1 VTAKYVSIC
10 AMQIIEASVIGVRS
24 AAITFRRPDSPMQ
37 IVLFP
42 MLHLGS
48 KGFYE
53 AVTARLRDCELV
65 VAEGIRGRSG
75 TTSLLTMSYRLLGRS
90 HRLGLV
96 VQDLHLDTLGI
107 PVIRPDMTGKE
118 LDSRWRKEVS
128 RLHRLLI
135 IPAVPVFAVGMLMFG
150 TRRVL
155 GHYLALDDLP
165 TREQEVADATFEDI
179 DKLLVHERDALLIDA
194 LTSIHKERC
203 AEAIKV
209 AVVYGAGHM
218 PAAAAVLVARLGYQ
232 ARSAE
237 WLTVFDYS

>member
-1 VTAKYVSIC
+1 MVKYASIS

-24 AAITFRRPDSPMQ
+24 AVITFRRPDSPMQ

-42 MLHLGS
+42 MLHLGT
-48 KGFYE
+48 KGFYK
-53 AVTARLRDCELV
+53 AVAARLRDCQLV

-90 HRLGLV
+90 RRLGLV
-96 VQDLHLDTLGI
+96 VQDLHLDALGI
-107 PVIRPDMTGKE
+107 QVVRPDMTGKE

-135 IPAVPVFAVGMLMFG
+135 IPAVPVFAFSMLMFG

-155 GHYLALDDLP
+155 GRYLALDDLP
-165 TREQEVADATFEDI
+165 THEQEMVDAAFEDI
-179 DKLLVHERDALLIDA
+179 GKLIVHDRDALLIEA

-203 AEAIKV
+203 TETIKI

-218 PAAAAVLVARLGYQ
+218 PAVAAVLVARLGYQ